1 MKRFER
7 LRALP
12 CCQCQAPAPSQV
24 AHANWGGGFF
34 KDGGKGMG
42 KKADDEYTIPL
53 CHKCHKKLDGY
64 WEMSRDRAKD
74 WFLDKLYFVNKAL
87 GEPAEPIF

>member
-1 MKRFER
+1 
-7 LRALP
+7 
-12 CCQCQAPAPSQV
+12 
-24 AHANWGGGFF
+24 
-34 KDGGKGMG
+34 MG